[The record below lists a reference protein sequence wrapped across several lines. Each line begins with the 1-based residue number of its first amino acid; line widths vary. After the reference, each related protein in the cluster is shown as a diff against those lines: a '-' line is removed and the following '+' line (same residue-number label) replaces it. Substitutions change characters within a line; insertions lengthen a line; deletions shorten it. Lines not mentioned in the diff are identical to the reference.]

1 MWEGV
6 TPVAAGYDPIV
17 SESPGPAKVVVFNAG
32 PGTVQLRA
40 WDVRH
45 PQHGS
50 DADSD
55 MELRPGATRAVWGAL
70 VRVALKDADDI
81 PVGGDEPAAKFAA
94 VGWRADTTGWWM
106 T

>member
-6 TPVAAGYDPIV
+6 TPVAPGYDPIV

-32 PGTVQLRA
+32 PGVVQLKA
-40 WDVRH
+40 WDVRR
-45 PQHGS
+45 PQNGA

-70 VRVALKDADDI
+70 VRVSLKANDA
-81 PVGGDEPAAKFAA
+81 PVAAEQGSTNFAA
-94 VGWRADTTGWWM
+94 VGWRCDGTGWWM
-106 T
+106 P

>member
-32 PGTVQLRA
+32 PGVVQLRA

-45 PQHGS
+45 PKSGA

-55 MELRPGATRAVWGAL
+55 MELRPGATRTVWGSL
-70 VRVALKDADDI
+70 VRVALKDS
-81 PVGGDEPAAKFAA
+81 DEPAAVAQSPSKFAA
-94 VGWRADTTGWWM
+94 VGWRCESIGWLM
-106 T
+106 P